1 MRTPQQQSRSRAASP
16 YATGAGRSKMPAM
29 SPGRSQGL
37 GLARGEAKLYPTG
50 GAPSATPGKG
60 GPRRR
65 KPPGYGPPGWYP
77 PDWRGGIVRAAP
89 PPEFGPGS
97 STAAP
102 DTGSPDDAAWQAPTP
117 LNWVAPTTGPG
128 LFVIERRTGSQWTR
142 AYVGMS
148 ASGVGQALR
157 WIVRAPRIL
166 GVQAD
171 LEGLRVR
178 VAEAPFDTATPMGRE
193 TLRRWR
199 NDVAGADDPA
209 GNTAVSRGSAPV
221 TTR

>member
-1 MRTPQQQSRSRAASP
+1 MRIPQQPRSRGVSL
-16 YATGAGRSKMPAM
+16 YATRAGRSKMPAM
-29 SPGRSQGL
+29 LPGRSQGS
-37 GLARGEAKLYPTG
+37 GVVRVGAKVSATG
-50 GAPSATPGKG
+50 AGPSATLG

-65 KPPGYGPPGWYP
+65 KPPVFGPPGWYP

-97 STAAP
+97 GPAP
-102 DTGSPDDAAWQAPTP
+102 NTGSADDATWQAPTP
-117 LNWVAPTTGPG
+117 LNRVALTTGPG

-171 LEGLRVR
+171 FDGLRVH
-178 VAEAPFDTATPMGRE
+178 VAAAPFDTATPAGRE
-193 TLRRWR
+193 TLRRWH
-199 NDVAGADDPA
+199 NDVAGAGDPA
-209 GNTAVSRGSAPV
+209 GNTTVPGGSAP
-221 TTR
+221 